1 MNKLNSNEERRKVM
15 SEKIIRTVIQI
26 RRDTE
31 ANWLANKDV
40 VLKALDNPRRI
51 DMNLVH
57 SGEARRFLDR
67 IIGFRLSKVMQSKT
81 EGKSAGRVQSVT
93 LKLIVDKEREILAF
107 VPKEYWTI
115 EATFDGFVA
124 KLDSYKGKEI
134 EITQVYEPDNT
145 GDFAI
150 TSKVEH
156 ETKIN
161 KTPQNDMIVYDIVK
175 LIIISLLE
183 NSNTEVDF
191 QNDFGTVFAINTLL
205 SWGILEEKE
214 E

>member
-1 MNKLNSNEERRKVM
+1 MSLLGKGAQKNKYIAFNGKKYALNLER
-15 SEKIIRTVIQI
+15 
-26 RRDTE
+26 
-31 ANWLANKDV
+31 LKDV
-40 VLKALDNPRRI
+40 CLTP
-51 DMNLVH
+51 
-57 SGEARRFLDR
+57 S
-67 IIGFRLSKVMQSKT
+67 S
-81 EGKSAGRVQSVT
+81 
-93 LKLIVDKEREILAF
+93 
-107 VPKEYWTI
+107 EY
-115 EATFDGFVA
+115 G
-124 KLDSYKGKEI
+124 GKEI

-183 NSNTEVDF
+183 NNNTEADF
-191 QNDFGTVFAINTLL
+191 QNDFGTAFAINTLL

>member
-1 MNKLNSNEERRKVM
+1 MSLLSKDTQRSKYVAFNGKKYALNLER
-15 SEKIIRTVIQI
+15 
-26 RRDTE
+26 
-31 ANWLANKDV
+31 LKDV
-40 VLKALDNPRRI
+40 CLTP
-51 DMNLVH
+51 
-57 SGEARRFLDR
+57 S
-67 IIGFRLSKVMQSKT
+67 S
-81 EGKSAGRVQSVT
+81 
-93 LKLIVDKEREILAF
+93 
-107 VPKEYWTI
+107 EY
-115 EATFDGFVA
+115 G
-124 KLDSYKGKEI
+124 GKEI

-191 QNDFGTVFAINTLL
+191 KDPQFWDKVLGPRVGERLL
-205 SWGILEEKE
+205 RELEVRNNEILNKI
-214 E
+214 